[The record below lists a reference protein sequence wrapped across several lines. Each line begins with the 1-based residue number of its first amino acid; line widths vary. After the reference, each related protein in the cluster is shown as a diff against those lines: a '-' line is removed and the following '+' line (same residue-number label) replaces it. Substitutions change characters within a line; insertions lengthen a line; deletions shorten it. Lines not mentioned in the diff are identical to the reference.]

1 VCVFG
6 NNTPLSSTIAPL
18 EKTYFNKID
27 FFFEHLYIYIITVK
41 MLVQF
46 RENGIILEYEL
57 LYIVCLIVSIIVIYR
72 YNIIIQKVENEQ
84 KEKEQKEKE
93 QKKKEKE
100 KRIQEMNEK
109 KRIQKMIEKMHY
121 IIDSNNDMMN
131 NTRIN

>member
-1 VCVFG
+1 
-6 NNTPLSSTIAPL
+6 
-18 EKTYFNKID
+18 
-27 FFFEHLYIYIITVK
+27 